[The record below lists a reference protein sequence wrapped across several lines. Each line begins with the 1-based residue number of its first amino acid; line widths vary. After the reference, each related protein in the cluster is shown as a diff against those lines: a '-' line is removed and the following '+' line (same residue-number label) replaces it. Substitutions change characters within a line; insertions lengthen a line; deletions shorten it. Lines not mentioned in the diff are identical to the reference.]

1 MNTQTEVVRFV
12 ADTYVLI
19 TEGLLEEDVKKLR
32 KVFNDLDSEKKHW
45 KVRRRKEI
53 IGLRKIDPLLAV
65 EKNTWFYLACNSCE
79 QSFYCLKRMCE
90 PIFEHVDNNFN
101 PLYEEYE
108 KEYAPIKND
117 IICFIRDIAQMIE
130 SNEYSKAIELREKGN
145 EMKATLS
152 ILRKQQQQRI
162 AQSTTTSLKVDFLYL
177 SMLQESQELIGHFR
191 HLVRACR
198 KFQH

>member
-1 MNTQTEVVRFV
+1 MQ
-12 ADTYVLI
+12 
-19 TEGLLEEDVKKLR
+19 
-32 KVFNDLDSEKKHW
+32 
-45 KVRRRKEI
+45 RRKEI
-53 IGLRKIDPLLAV
+53 IGLRKIDQLIAV

-108 KEYAPIKND
+108 KEFTPIKND
-117 IICFIRDIAQMIE
+117 IVAYIQDIAQMIE
-130 SNEYSKAIELREKGN
+130 TNNYSRSIELREKGN
-145 EMKATLS
+145 EMKALLS
-152 ILRKQQQQRI
+152 TLRKQQQQRI
-162 AQSTTTSLKVDFLYL
+162 AQKDTTNLKVDFLYL